1 MVGSGLI
8 LLDTNIFLE
17 LLMDRD
23 KAGDCEALLERV
35 STGEREAVVSHFS
48 LHAVEAVIGEGDG
61 LLDFLRNVENSLGL
75 SVHDTDVSD
84 EIAISLLSKTLGRD
98 FDDSLQYYLAKKL
111 GVDCIVSFD
120 RHFDGLDVK
129 RSEPSEI
136 LPPKGALKSG

>member
-35 STGEREAVVSHFS
+35 FS

-136 LPPKGALKSG
+136 LPPKGARKSG

>member
-1 MVGSGLI
+1 MVGMGLI

-23 KAGDCEALLERV
+23 KAGDCEALLRG
-35 STGEREAVVSHFS
+35 SRRRAEAVVSHFS

-84 EIAISLLSKTLGRD
+84 EIASLSSPR
-98 FDDSLQYYLAKKL
+98 
-111 GVDCIVSFD
+111 
-120 RHFDGLDVK
+120 
-129 RSEPSEI
+129 RSER
-136 LPPKGALKSG
+136 LR

>member
-17 LLMDRD
+17 LLMDRN
-23 KAGDCEALLERV
+23 KAGDCAALLEKV

-48 LHAVEAVIGEGDG
+48 LHSVEAVIGEGDG
-61 LLDFLRNVENSLGL
+61 LLDFLRNVENSIGL

-84 EIAISLLSKTLGRD
+84 EIAVSLLSKTLGRD

-129 RSEPSEI
+129 RSEPSEL
-136 LPPKGALKSG
+136 LPAKGAHRAR